1 MKDCRPKFT
10 VNPPFT
16 LSVYHGGREEG
27 DLTMIGILMLAAAA
41 SAPVQLASRD
51 EAQWRMF
58 VRSSLQ
64 RPAAPRGSRLKQLE
78 GVVRRLGVERE
89 AQRMAGPAGL

>member
-1 MKDCRPKFT
+1 LPLEFT
-10 VNPPFT
+10 VNPLFT
-16 LSVYHGGREEG
+16 LSVYHAGREEG

-41 SAPVQLASRD
+41 SAPVQLAGRD

-64 RPAAPRGSRLKQLE
+64 RPAPPRGSRLQQLE
-78 GVVRRLGVERE
+78 GVVRRLGAERD
-89 AQRMAGPAGL
+89 AQRLAGPAGL

>member
-1 MKDCRPKFT
+1 MM
-10 VNPPFT
+10 
-16 LSVYHGGREEG
+16 G
-27 DLTMIGILMLAAAA
+27 MMLYAAAAAA
-41 SAPVQLASRD
+41 SAPVQLAGRD

-78 GVVRRLGVERE
+78 GVVRRLGAER
-89 AQRMAGPAGL
+89 APAPAGPSGL